1 MKVNRDR
8 LWDKLH
14 EVGGIG
20 AVPEGGISRFA
31 WTPEYQEACQ
41 LLMGWMEELGLKVR
55 MMWIPAAIKRLG
67 KRCGAQ

>member
-41 LLMGWMEELGLKVR
+41 LLMGWMEVLGL
-55 MMWIPAAIKRLG
+55 
-67 KRCGAQ
+67 